1 MDAASF
7 ATVARTTSAEQT
19 KQVEACLATCLQP
32 DDVILFT
39 GDLGAGKTQFV
50 QGVAAQLGVADAVT
64 SPTFNILVS
73 YEGGRLPLHHF
84 DLYRLE
90 DPEELDDIAFYETVE
105 GGGASFVEWSEKFP
119 DHMPEDALH
128 IDLGVDLEHPDHR
141 VIRAFAEGFRAS
153 QLLEGWKEALQKEG
167 A

>member
-1 MDAASF
+1 MDLTDFSL
-7 ATVARTTSAEQT
+7 VARTESADQT
-19 KQVEACLATCLQP
+19 KQVAAALADQLQP
-32 DDVILFT
+32 DDAILFT

-64 SPTFNILVS
+64 SPTFNILIS
-73 YEGGRLPLHHF
+73 YQGGRLPLHHF

-90 DPEELDDIAFYETVE
+90 DPDELDDIAFFETVE

-128 IDLGVDLEHPDHR
+128 VDMGVVLERPDSR
-141 VIRAFAEGFRAS
+141 VIRAFAEGTRAE
-153 QLLEGWKEALQKEG
+153 QLLAAWTAAL
-167 A
+167 